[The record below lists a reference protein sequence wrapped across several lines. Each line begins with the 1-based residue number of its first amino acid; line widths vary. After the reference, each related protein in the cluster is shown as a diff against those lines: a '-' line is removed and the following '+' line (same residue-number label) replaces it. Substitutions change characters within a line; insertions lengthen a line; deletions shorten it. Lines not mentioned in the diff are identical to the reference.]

1 MVAKDRKTKKRGSR
15 QDVVFSVFIAF
26 LFLAVAGFLVFS
38 NLKISRER
46 TEKLKTIE
54 ELQEEIRALEE
65 KNANLK
71 AGLIQTESDIYW
83 EEKAREQGYKK
94 PGEEAVVV
102 LPPEEANQEEPAGE
116 KNFWQKFLE
125 KIGF

>member
-1 MVAKDRKTKKRGSR
+1 MNF
-15 QDVVFSVFIAF
+15 VFSVFIAF

-102 LPPEEANQEEPAGE
+102 LPPEEEAAQGTQEE
-116 KNFWQKFLE
+116 KSLWQEFLD